1 MSPFWV
7 EKETSEIIPK
17 FPVWEIGEGSD
28 SRWKGAHEAG
38 EGARGSGVGGWR
50 VEWEFEVHF
59 IPTESDVKGAFVLK
73 R

>member
-7 EKETSEIIPK
+7 ERETSEIIQK

-38 EGARGSGVGGWR
+38 AGAQGSGEEQ
-50 VEWEFEVHF
+50 VEREFEVHF

>member
-1 MSPFWV
+1 MV
-7 EKETSEIIPK
+7 K
-17 FPVWEIGEGSD
+17 VNL
-28 SRWKGAHEAG
+28 AEAG
-38 EGARGSGVGGWR
+38 KTGSGGWQ